1 MTLRTALATCAILAC
16 VLIGAHGLRA
26 QPTPVNSPVVPQSGP
41 VNPPV
46 PAPPLAAP
54 PSGVPAPDES
64 GAPLPAASPC
74 PTLVPTGTGTPGP
87 FATPVPC
94 VPGTGPSA
102 TPAPPPIFVAPN
114 NPAIVLG
121 TTVTLRVDRAVGAIS
136 AVPIDPAI
144 VDLRIDQG
152 SHTIVVT
159 GKALGVTTIHVS
171 DERGV
176 SAEVAI
182 RVALLAGSVAPSTSV
197 RLTGNPATAGFVRG
211 EVAAAVIAAARP
223 RPGANAV
230 VPASAVNLKTDL
242 GQDNITSVDV
252 PVAIQ
257 GPQFINVSGTTHVTI
272 ENFALPRIS
281 PSQLLVSDYPETL
294 RENGLLFAADLTRDT
309 AQRFLY
315 YHFNPRNE
323 PNRRI
328 LLKVENPSP
337 QVAVVQFISGSA
349 GPEENE
355 MEVGHLSTRRFLVRE
370 LQNEGTVVTIPPN
383 STINLVNHF
392 LPAGSIS
399 SAILQLREMT
409 GNTLH
414 LSLLAQDANDAIDT
428 PVSQSAAL
436 LRGDVK
442 HARGIYPVPEFFF
455 DYTYDTSQE
464 PLEIQIGALK
474 LPNIVEGEALAGDY
488 GVMQS
493 INVTIVNRFGH
504 PVPIAIYENPRGGRA
519 TGTYLIDR
527 VLVQSHA
534 VKSVRTLHAAPIYRA
549 RKRFR
554 PRADHHD
561 AGGRLV
567 VSAQSRRRSGRRQ
580 HGPRRPELADLLAKK
595 ARARRRP
602 WSRAHRH
609 PT

>member
-1 MTLRTALATCAILAC
+1 MTLRTALATCAVLTC
-16 VLIGAHGLRA
+16 VLIGAHQLRA
-26 QPTPVNSPVVPQSGP
+26 QPSPVNSPVAPSSGP

-54 PSGVPAPDES
+54 PSGAPAPEES
-64 GAPLPAASPC
+64 STPAATASPC
-74 PTLVPTGTGTPGP
+74 PTLVPNGTPGP
-87 FATPVPC
+87 FSTPVPC
-94 VPGTGPSA
+94 VPGTGPAA
-102 TPAPPPIFVAPN
+102 TPTPPPIFVAPN
-114 NPAIVLG
+114 NPSIVLG

-144 VDLRIDQG
+144 VDLRVDQATR
-152 SHTIVVT
+152 TIVVS

-176 SAEVAI
+176 SAEVGI

-197 RLTGNPATAGFVRG
+197 RLTGNPATAAFVRA
-211 EVAAAVIAAARP
+211 EVADAVIAAARP
-223 RPGANAV
+223 RPGANV
-230 VPASAVNLKTDL
+230 VVAPSAVNLKSDL
-242 GQDNITSVDV
+242 GQDNVTTIDV
-252 PVAIQ
+252 PVTIA
-257 GPQFINVSGTTHVTI
+257 GTQFISVTGTTHVTI

-294 RENGLLFAADLTRDT
+294 SENGLLFAADLTRDT

-315 YHFNPRNE
+315 YHFNPRNQ

-337 QVAVVQFISGSA
+337 QVAVLQFISGSA

-383 STINLVNHF
+383 STINLVNHY

-436 LRGDVK
+436 LRSDVK

-455 DYTYDTSQE
+455 DYTYDTSQD
-464 PLEIQIGALK
+464 PLEVQIGALK

-493 INVTIVNRFGH
+493 INITIVNRFGH
-504 PVPIAIYENPRGGRA
+504 PVPVAIYENPRGGRA

-534 VKSVRTLHAAPIYRA
+534 VNPYGHYMLRQYTVPANGFVRVQIITMPEGGSSYPLNLVVGPDDGSTAPGAPNSPIY
-549 RKRFR
+549 
-554 PRADHHD
+554 
-561 AGGRLV
+561 
-567 VSAQSRRRSGRRQ
+567 
-580 HGPRRPELADLLAKK
+580 
-595 ARARRRP
+595 
-602 WSRAHRH
+602 
-609 PT
+609 